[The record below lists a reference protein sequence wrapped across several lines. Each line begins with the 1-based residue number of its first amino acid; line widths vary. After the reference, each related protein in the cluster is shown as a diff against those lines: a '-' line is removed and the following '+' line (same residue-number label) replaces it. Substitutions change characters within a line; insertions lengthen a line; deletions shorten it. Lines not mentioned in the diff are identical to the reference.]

1 MLLRGAAAVNE
12 LHRQRQLLTFQL
24 AENGIDGLQP
34 AFHMMDGVM
43 GETHLEFGIKNLQLG
58 ANLIHRTLVHLHL
71 IDEFGDLI
79 GWQRTVVETYRF
91 QSRLQL
97 AGIDAALSIKYH
109 GSIVYPKGA

>member
-1 MLLRGAAAVNE
+1 
-12 LHRQRQLLTFQL
+12 
-24 AENGIDGLQP
+24 
-34 AFHMMDGVM
+34 MMDGVM

-79 GWQRTVVETYRF
+79 GWQWTVVETYRF
-91 QSRLQL
+91 QSRLQF

-109 GSIVYPKGA
+109 GSIVYPKGAWETEKALKNVIPSIRQHATHSTARDGNPCR